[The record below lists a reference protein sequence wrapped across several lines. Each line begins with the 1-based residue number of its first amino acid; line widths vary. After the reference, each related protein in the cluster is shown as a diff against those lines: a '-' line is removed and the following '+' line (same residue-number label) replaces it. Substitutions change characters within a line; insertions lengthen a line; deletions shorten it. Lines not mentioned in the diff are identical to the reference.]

1 MHQLQSKVLKYE
13 EKLAGE
19 MHTIG
24 RGFLLVVDCW
34 RSFCITALDICISMP
49 VRVSDWGSLL
59 GSPLAGEVGESPV
72 PLAHDAGGIH
82 DPSRPCLEIWP

>member
-1 MHQLQSKVLKYE
+1 MLKYE

-24 RGFLLVVDCW
+24 RGFLLVVGCW
-34 RSFCITALDICISMP
+34 RSFCITALDICTSMP
-49 VRVSDWGSLL
+49 VQVSDWGSLL
-59 GSPLAGEVGESPV
+59 GSPLAGEVGAVGGSPV

-82 DPSRPCLEIWP
+82 DPSRPCLEIWPAQA

>member
-1 MHQLQSKVLKYE
+1 VLKYE

-24 RGFLLVVDCW
+24 RGFLLVVGCW

-49 VRVSDWGSLL
+49 VQVGDWGSLL
-59 GSPLAGEVGESPV
+59 GSPLAGEVGGSPV
-72 PLAHDAGGIH
+72 PSLGPRCGRYPRPKQALPGDMAGSGL
-82 DPSRPCLEIWP
+82 D